1 MTDGSAGPETW
12 PLPARWVETLGR
24 VTLYLVESLGR
35 FGRFL
40 GGLLGGFLGR
50 SRGDTDTGESEGK
63 SQTE

>member
-12 PLPARWVETLGR
+12 PLPARWVEALGR

-40 GGLLGGFLGR
+40 GQAVALVFIPPLKLGR
-50 SRGDTDTGESEGK
+50 LTTRV
-63 SQTE
+63 